1 MIADAVE
8 GNDMIEFLFNFF
20 LKGTKWPLCL
30 DCEEWVEMG
39 QYGSQGNWIGDGRI
53 GVGEHAQ
60 GNFIRQWEQGY
71 RKWDSFKM

>member
-20 LKGTKWPLCL
+20 LKENSTNLSL

-39 QYGSQGNWIGDGRI
+39 QYWSQGNW
-53 GVGEHAQ
+53 
-60 GNFIRQWEQGY
+60 
-71 RKWDSFKM
+71 